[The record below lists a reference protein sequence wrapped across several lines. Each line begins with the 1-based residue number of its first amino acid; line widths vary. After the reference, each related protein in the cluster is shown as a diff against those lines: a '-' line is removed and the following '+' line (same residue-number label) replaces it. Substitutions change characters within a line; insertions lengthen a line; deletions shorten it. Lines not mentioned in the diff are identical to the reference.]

1 MRALL
6 PYLRPYRRP
15 MSLAFVLMLIEA
27 AVELWQPLLLAK
39 LIQEGIGGRDVRAVY
54 VWGGW
59 LIASALGGFV
69 CGIVNT
75 FWASHV
81 SQSLAHDLR
90 SDLLRGVQ
98 SAGLSDLRGFK
109 PAALL
114 GRMTGDVTQVQAAV
128 YFCLRLFFRSPL
140 LIAGSVVLAM
150 LVDWRLGLPL
160 AVTVPI
166 LLAVVYVAIRKGF
179 HAFGEAQENM
189 DRTSG
194 ILRENLVGMR
204 LIRAMVR
211 RAGEYERFGAANAA
225 WRDRTTSALRLSE
238 MTIPGALLAM
248 NLIVLAIL
256 TAGSGLLADGGAE
269 AGELVAVVNYALRV
283 IGALS
288 FVTMIITSLS
298 RAAASWRRIA
308 EVLRLPE
315 ERDRAAAAPAGHR
328 GGRGVG
334 ESDADADA
342 IRRPTGDIV
351 FDCVGFRYPDAP
363 DVAVLRD
370 LSFRVRRGGTA
381 VVMGMTGAGKT
392 SLLQLLP
399 RLYESA
405 VGRIEIGGVDIRA
418 LPKETLRAAIGYVPQ
433 QSVLF
438 EGTVRDNLR
447 MGALEATDAEL
458 EEAAL
463 AAQIHGEIA
472 ALPGGYDMRLS
483 AGGSLSGGQRQRLA
497 VARALVRR
505 PELLLL
511 DDCTSALDAAT
522 EGRLLRSLRETGRT
536 VLMSTQKV
544 AAARHADLIL
554 LLADGAL
561 AAQGK
566 HDELLASSPL
576 YREIVRSQSKEAQ
589 EIHA

>member
-6 PYLRPYRRP
+6 PYLRPYRWP
-15 MSLAFVLMLIEA
+15 MSLAFVLMLVEA

-39 LIQEGIGGRDVRAVY
+39 LIREGIGGRDVGAVY
-54 VWGGW
+54 AWGGW
-59 LIASALGGFV
+59 LIVSALGGFV

-90 SDLLRGVQ
+90 SDLLHGVQ
-98 SAGLSDLRGFK
+98 TAGLSELHRFK

-140 LIAGSVVLAM
+140 LIAGSVVLAL

-160 AVTVPI
+160 AVAVPL
-166 LLAVVYVAIRKGF
+166 LLAGVYMAIRKGF
-179 HAFGEAQENM
+179 RLFGQAQESM
-189 DRTSG
+189 DRTGG
-194 ILRENLVGMR
+194 ILRENLAGMQ

-211 RAGEYERFGAANAA
+211 REGEYARFGQANAA

-248 NLIVLAIL
+248 NLIVLTIL
-256 TAGSGLLADGGAE
+256 AAGSGLLEAGGAE

-288 FVTMIITSLS
+288 FVTMIITSMS

-308 EVLRLPE
+308 EVLHLSGA
-315 ERDRAAAAPAGHR
+315 RDEAVSWHCGERAAGQ
-328 GGRGVG
+328 
-334 ESDADADA
+334 ADAV
-342 IRRPTGDIV
+342 RPPTGDIV
-351 FDCVGFRYPDAP
+351 FDGVGFRYPDAP

-370 LSFRVRRGGTA
+370 LSFRIKRGGTA
-381 VVMGMTGAGKT
+381 VVMGMTGSGKT

-399 RLYESA
+399 RLYESTA
-405 VGRIEIGGVDIRA
+405 GRIQIGGADIRA

-433 QSVLF
+433 QAVLF

-447 MGALEATDAEL
+447 MGAADATDAAL
-458 EEAAL
+458 EAAAL

-472 ALPGGYDMRLS
+472 ALPVGYDTRLS
-483 AGGSLSGGQRQRLA
+483 GGGNLSGGQRQRLS
-497 VARALVRR
+497 VARALVRQ

-511 DDCTSALDAAT
+511 DDCTSALDADT
-522 EGRLLRSLRETGRT
+522 ERRLLASLREIGCT

-554 LLADGAL
+554 LLSDGAL
-561 AAQGK
+561 AAQGN
-566 HDELLASSPL
+566 HEELLASSQL